1 MSETERYAVV
11 RSYSSRCG
19 MDELIRRIIRRHIKC
34 AYPENVKGEYL
45 DPKGTNHGSRE
56 DA

>member
-45 DPKGTNHGSRE
+45 NPKGTNHGSRK